1 MVKNGVYLYK
11 LYNGRDMGFMYCLKC
26 GNETENEQVFC
37 RRCLDIMEQYPVKPG
52 TIARIPHRS
61 TNPAMKKQT
70 RRKVLNADEQVIRL
84 RVVVRTLLAILG
96 AVLIVLGIFVWLYL
110 DLVNKQ
116 SEIPES
122 SKGTN
127 YQVVEQDD

>member
-1 MVKNGVYLYK
+1 M
-11 LYNGRDMGFMYCLKC
+11 
-26 GNETENEQVFC
+26 
-37 RRCLDIMEQYPVKPG
+37 KPG

-61 TNPAMKKQT
+61 TNPAMKKQN

>member
-26 GNETENEQVFC
+26 GNETEYEQVFC
-37 RRCLDIMEQYPVKPG
+37 QRCLDIMEQYPVKPG

-61 TNPAMKKQT
+61 ANSAVKKQN
-70 RRKVLNADEQVIRL
+70 RRKTLNADEQVIRL
-84 RVVVRTLLAILG
+84 RVVVRTLLAMLG
-96 AVLIVLGIFVWLYL
+96 AALIVLGIFIWLYL
-110 DLVNKQ
+110 DLVDKQ
-116 SEIPES
+116 TEAPES

-127 YQVVEQDD
+127 YQVVIQED